1 MRRHPINDQLR
12 SLLAEAR
19 RANGLTQTALAKQLG
34 RPQAFVSNYER
45 GQRRIDVGEFVE
57 ISKLLGLN
65 PVAIVRGLVAE

>member
-19 RANGLTQTALAKQLG
+19 RANGLTQTNLAKQLG

-65 PVAIVRGLVAE
+65 PVAILRGLISE